1 MSDQRNRKF
10 DGIFTIVLSGLLG
23 IVSPLGFVVERVAE
37 DAIRDQLE
45 AVETLAVRVDNT
57 PNYQLAQ
64 GNVDRV
70 RLAARGV
77 YPEAGI
83 RIAVLEI
90 ETDAIQVDPGRLRQG
105 ELELERPLNA
115 GIRLVLTETDLNQ
128 ALQSPQVSEQLRGL
142 SLDFLGDP
150 AQQLERYEFVDPQ
163 VEFLDGNRVRFQT
176 VLQSQQSQQQL
187 VIIVESGIQIL
198 AGRQLQLVEPT
209 VTIDGNPLPPELIQ
223 FLVGGISQR
232 LDLANLAEQGITARI
247 LEWSLDSDQ
256 LSLAAFVQVQPEFV
270 EQNLTQLTQSN

>member
-1 MSDQRNRKF
+1 MEF
-10 DGIFTIVLSGLLG
+10 FTIVLSGLLG

-64 GNVDRV
+64 GTVDRV
-70 RLAARGV
+70 WLAARGV

-115 GIRLVLTETDLNQ
+115 GVRLVLTETDLNQ
-128 ALQSPQVSEQLRGL
+128 ALQSPQVSEQLRNL
-142 SLDFLGDP
+142 SLDFLGDRDLP
-150 AQQLERYEFVDPQ
+150 LHQGERYGSPDQSDRPYARCESWR
-163 VEFLDGNRVRFQT
+163 FLGYQGFSACRDWFR
-176 VLQSQQSQQQL
+176 
-187 VIIVESGIQIL
+187 ESCG
-198 AGRQLQLVEPT
+198 
-209 VTIDGNPLPPELIQ
+209 
-223 FLVGGISQR
+223 
-232 LDLANLAEQGITARI
+232 
-247 LEWSLDSDQ
+247 
-256 LSLAAFVQVQPEFV
+256 
-270 EQNLTQLTQSN
+270 

>member
-1 MSDQRNRKF
+1 MEF
-10 DGIFTIVLSGLLG
+10 FTIVLSGLLG
-23 IVSPLGFVVERVAE
+23 IVSPFGFVVERVAE

-115 GIRLVLTETDLNQ
+115 GVRLVLTETDLNQ

-176 VLQSQQSQQQL
+176 VLQLQQSQQQL

-232 LDLANLAEQGITARI
+232 LDLANLAEQGITARV
-247 LEWSLDSDQ
+247 LEWSLDANQ